1 MIKIFLRDI
10 LKQKNMSL
18 KELSKLTGISS
29 NTLSGIQNEKKES
42 IHFPTLDKITTAL
55 DIQVD
60 DLIKKIGCIY
70 ELSINIVVEQSNSSN
85 KSICEIT
92 LSEIH
97 DNFDTQRLDL
107 PFNFHKGVVT
117 DYNVLLIEINSNDL
131 HSMKNSIIDNGLK
144 VSIEE
149 NITDLFKIISF
160 LISLELINNKIVDI
174 DLFGIIMSN
183 LIKNKENSKDII
195 QRVIINLKETK
206 YINNSKLSFI
216 PDQDILRLNNL
227 IYEMDIENDIPQK
240 ILIK

>member
-1 MIKIFLRDI
+1 
-10 LKQKNMSL
+10 MSL

-70 ELSINIVVEQSNSSN
+70 ELSINVVVEKSNSSN
-85 KSICEIT
+85 TSICGIT

-107 PFNFHKGVVT
+107 PFNFHKGVVA

-131 HSMKNSIIDNGLK
+131 QSMKNTIIDNGLK

-174 DLFGIIMSN
+174 DLFSIIMSN
-183 LIKNKENSKDII
+183 LIKNKENNKDII
-195 QRVIINLKETK
+195 QRVSINLKETK
-206 YINNSKLSFI
+206 YINNSKSSFI
-216 PDQDILRLNNL
+216 PDQDILRSNNL